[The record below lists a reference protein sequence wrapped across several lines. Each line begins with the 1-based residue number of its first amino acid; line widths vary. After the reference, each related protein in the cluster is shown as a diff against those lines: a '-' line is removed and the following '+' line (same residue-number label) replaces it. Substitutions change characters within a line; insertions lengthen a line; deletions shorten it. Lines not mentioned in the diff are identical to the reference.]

1 MSISQTSEGVRRVR
15 LLGLAIAAVLAFF
28 AIAGTASAAV
38 VDYPREPA
46 PAWFTEEFKQRVDA
60 SGTQGVPLQEP
71 GALDVCP
78 GAVIHEG
85 GVGTGTCL
93 VVPFGCTANFV
104 YYSGGGTTAPAVANG
119 SLYLGTAGHCVERAG
134 EPVYGAVS
142 TPGVGASIVR
152 IGTVSKLIEE
162 YDDNGLV
169 RDFASI
175 KIEDGLSVF
184 PDSPVGGPQGIY
196 DGCDPGQP
204 LKYYGHGYE
213 VAVGQGKPGGG
224 VAAHWYDDGYGYFG
238 TAFGGDSGSGV
249 LHADNR
255 AVGNLDAIIIFDPSL
270 AFTPGEVVGSRV
282 TWILGFLGSGY
293 SLVNQDG
300 TLSADTSAC
309 ESTSVATGD
318 DGGGGGNGK
327 GGGPK
332 GGGGKGGGKPS

>member
-1 MSISQTSEGVRRVR
+1 MRARGLIVTAVAAF
-15 LLGLAIAAVLAFF
+15 LAIT
-28 AIAGTASAAV
+28 GTAPAAM

-46 PAWFTEEFKQRVDA
+46 PAWFTEDFKQRVDA
-60 SGTQGVPLQEP
+60 SGTQGVPLDEP

-78 GAVIHEG
+78 GVVLHEG

-104 YYSGGGTTAPAVANG
+104 YYNGGGSTAPAVANG
-119 SLYLGTAGHCVERAG
+119 SLYLGTAGHCVEKNG

-152 IGTVSKLIEE
+152 IGTVSKRIEK
-162 YDDNGLV
+162 YDDDGLV
-169 RDFASI
+169 QDFASI
-175 KIEDGLSVF
+175 KIEDGLHVF

-196 DGCDPGQP
+196 DGCDAGQP

-224 VAAHWYDDGYGYFG
+224 VAAHWYQDGYGYFG

-249 LHADNR
+249 LHADDR
-255 AVGNLDAIIIFDPSL
+255 AAGDLTAIIILDPSL
-270 AFTPGEVVGSRV
+270 AFTPGEVVGTRI

-293 SLVNQDG
+293 SLVNQDA
-300 TLSADTSAC
+300 TLSSGATTAC
-309 ESTSVATGD
+309 GSTGSGG
-318 DGGGGGNGK
+318 DGGGGNGGGKGNGK
-327 GGGPK
+327 GGGN
-332 GGGGKGGGKPS
+332 GGGKPSSGKGGGKPS